1 MRAGVAVPLAAFVA
15 VLADE
20 GTASALFGPDDYFD
34 QMSGSSSTWRN
45 PYMKFSSV
53 PGAIS

>member
-20 GTASALFGPDDYFD
+20 GTASALFGPEDYFD